1 LRVSRSTLAG
11 IAAAML
17 LACSSAGDMLRP
29 AETYRLSLGPG
40 PGADSVVAAMVGSW
54 VQLEAHV
61 LTQSGKPVSFATP
74 IAFVSR
80 GPDIA
85 TVNATGLTT
94 IAKMGTTYIV
104 ASATGFSNILP
115 DSIRVI
121 GVCTA
126 ELRVAFTPVEA
137 SLSVGESFVPTISL
151 TTCGGQ
157 IAVTDVFSWVAQDNT
172 VVSVDAST
180 GATIALKAGT
190 TFVVAR
196 GKESGPVASIPV
208 TVH

>member
-1 LRVSRSTLAG
+1 MLLLRSTVAG
-11 IAAAML
+11 ASAAL
-17 LACSSAGDMLRP
+17 LISCDSSSITRQ
-29 AETYRLSLGPG
+29 ETYRLSIRFNQSPE
-40 PGADSVVAAMVGSW
+40 VFAMVGSS
-54 VQLEAHV
+54 VQLETRV
-61 LTQSGKPVSFATP
+61 LSESGEPIPFTNP

-80 GPDIA
+80 HPDVA
-85 TVNATGLTT
+85 TVDVTGLATL
-94 IAKMGTTYIV
+94 AGMGTTYIV
-104 ASATGFSNILP
+104 ASVPGFSNVLP

-137 SLSVGESFVPTISL
+137 TLSVGESFVPTISL
-151 TTCGGQ
+151 STCGGQ
-157 IAVTDVFSWVAQDNT
+157 IVVTDVFSWVAQDNT